1 MSAYVMGITS
11 AGGLPVF
18 SRKKGNCKSV
28 SLVCSQ
34 SCSPFGGLFLLCSS
48 PLQIRVSKWGPLG
61 SKEYHKCHAVK
72 VSINILCVYSSTT
85 STHAMRLISK
95 TTLGMLERARPLSV
109 GRTVGWRR
117 MKKEIRPENIHRR
130 CWWQQH
136 PVIKRKLGIIVMVAV
151 VSRLKNT
158 GKAAKMRR
166 NVKIML
172 AFTVVWMFVIIYY
185 LPRVADDGS
194 KPAGLEISGKRPD
207 FANIPKLSG
216 FSEQALA
223 HLMQ

>member
-1 MSAYVMGITS
+1 
-11 AGGLPVF
+11 
-18 SRKKGNCKSV
+18 
-28 SLVCSQ
+28 
-34 SCSPFGGLFLLCSS
+34 
-48 PLQIRVSKWGPLG
+48 
-61 SKEYHKCHAVK
+61 
-72 VSINILCVYSSTT
+72 
-85 STHAMRLISK
+85 
-95 TTLGMLERARPLSV
+95 
-109 GRTVGWRR
+109 
-117 MKKEIRPENIHRR
+117 MKKEIRPENNHRR

-194 KPAGLEISGKRPD
+194 KRSLLRDPYNMDYVTRICTDDQML
-207 FANIPKLSG
+207 
-216 FSEQALA
+216 
-223 HLMQ
+223 